1 MDFDVGGYEQQE
13 TNVNADWSLP
23 LSDRLNLAFG
33 AEWREETYTAVAGEP
48 TSYFEAGS
56 SGLKGVTADD
66 AGDNSRTNVAL
77 YVDVEH
83 DITDAL
89 LLQYAVRFE
98 DFSDFGDTVN
108 GKLAGRFRISDTF
121 ALRGAVSTGFH
132 APTPG
137 QASVRTTITTA
148 DSTIPGQT
156 ILVEEGLFPPTD
168 PVSLAVGGKP
178 LTEETSLNLSLGFTA
193 DFGDAVSLS
202 VDVYKI
208 EVDDRIYKTGNIPDP
223 ATGGQVAFFTNVLDV
238 EHTGLDVVFTADSN
252 WSSST
257 STAWSAALTYQEVDV
272 VGQTPVQ
279 SPAGPVLTV
288 NDQQIVNIENNYPNE
303 RVVFSAN
310 TFFGENFNALVRL
323 SYYGEHLDE
332 NGVIGINKTKIDA
345 VTFVDL
351 DVGYQLNDNWRFN
364 LGAINI
370 FDEFVNLAVPPN
382 ANNLA
387 SGLQYPRRAAP
398 SYEGGQ
404 WYMRGT
410 YSF

>member
-1 MDFDVGGYEQQE
+1 
-13 TNVNADWSLP
+13 
-23 LSDRLNLAFG
+23 
-33 AEWREETYTAVAGEP
+33 
-48 TSYFEAGS
+48 
-56 SGLKGVTADD
+56 
-66 AGDNSRTNVAL
+66 
-77 YVDVEH
+77 
-83 DITDAL
+83 
-89 LLQYAVRFE
+89 
-98 DFSDFGDTVN
+98 
-108 GKLAGRFRISDTF
+108 
-121 ALRGAVSTGFH
+121 
-132 APTPG
+132 
-137 QASVRTTITTA
+137 
-148 DSTIPGQT
+148 
-156 ILVEEGLFPPTD
+156 
-168 PVSLAVGGKP
+168 
-178 LTEETSLNLSLGFTA
+178 
-193 DFGDAVSLS
+193 
-202 VDVYKI
+202 VYKI
-208 EVDDRIYKTGNIPDP
+208 DVDDRIYKTGNIPDP

-310 TFFGENFNALVRL
+310 TFIGENFNVMVRL
-323 SYYGEHLDE
+323 NYFGEHLDE